1 MLSRLDDVSCGRGPG
16 CSEGEPAF
24 VVLRAKT
31 PPAQA
36 EEISMEVR
44 MGYLLPSDYVAYGL
58 TADTQ
63 DSWVTA
69 ASAIMEAYCKRPTLM
84 PTSYTE
90 YVRVSRHTQRAR
102 LSYGPV
108 LSVESVQAKYAR
120 PSELFIE
127 QQPFAAEF
135 AEVFGLPGTWT
146 TVDPT
151 ALQISLQLGEFRF
164 PWNVMGV
171 RYSEAEVT
179 YTAGLTT
186 IPDAVKVACA
196 QIVKNA
202 QATPGL
208 NVKSSRMDTLQTE
221 YFSDSLLDT
230 QVKAMLR
237 PYVAER
243 LG

>member
-1 MLSRLDDVSCGRGPG
+1 
-16 CSEGEPAF
+16 
-24 VVLRAKT
+24 
-31 PPAQA
+31 
-36 EEISMEVR
+36 
-44 MGYLLPSDYVAYGL
+44 MGYLLPSDYVPYGL

-69 ASAIMEAYCKRPTLM
+69 ASSMIEAYCKRPTLM
-84 PTSYTE
+84 SASYTE

-102 LSYGPV
+102 LSYGP
-108 LSVESVQAKYAR
+108 LISVDAVEAKYAR
-120 PSELFIE
+120 PSRLFIE

-135 AEVFGLPGTWT
+135 AEVFGLYGTWT

-151 ALQISLQLGEFRF
+151 TLQISLPLGEFRF

-186 IPDAVKVACA
+186 VPDAVKVACA

-208 NVKSSRMDTLQTE
+208 NVKSSKLDTLQTQ
-221 YFSDSLLDT
+221 YFSDVLLDT

-243 LG
+243 MA

>member
-1 MLSRLDDVSCGRGPG
+1 MSCNEVHSAAR
-16 CSEGEPAF
+16 GEPAF
-24 VVLRAKT
+24 AALRIET
-31 PPAQA
+31 LPAQA
-36 EEISMEVR
+36 EEIFVEVR
-44 MGYLLPSDYVAYGL
+44 MGYLLPSEYVAYGL

-69 ASAIMEAYCKRPTLM
+69 ASAMIEAYCKRPTLM
-84 PTSYTE
+84 AASYTE
-90 YVRVSRHTQRAR
+90 YLRVSRHTQRVR
-102 LSYGPV
+102 LSYGP
-108 LSVESVQAKYAR
+108 LISVDDVQARYAR
-120 PSELFIE
+120 PSRLFLE
-127 QQPFAAEF
+127 EQPFAVEF
-135 AEVFGLPGTWT
+135 AEVFGLPGTWA

-151 ALQISLQLGEFRF
+151 TLEVGVPLGEFRF
-164 PWNVMGV
+164 PWNVMGL
-171 RYSEAEVT
+171 RHAEAEVT

-208 NVKSSRMDTLQTE
+208 NVKSSKLDTLQTQ

-237 PYVAER
+237 PFVAER
-243 LG
+243 MA